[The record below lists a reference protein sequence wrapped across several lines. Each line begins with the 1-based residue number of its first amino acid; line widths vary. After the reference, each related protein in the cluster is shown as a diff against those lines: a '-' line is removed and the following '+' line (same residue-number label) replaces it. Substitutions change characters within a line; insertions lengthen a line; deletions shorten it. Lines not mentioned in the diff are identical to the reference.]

1 MKIKINWLAIIA
13 IIALVFCVAYLIT
26 HLIVK
31 RLYVDSLFAAA
42 IVILFPCLVY
52 GITNG
57 T

>member
-31 RLYVDSLFAAA
+31 KLYVDALFAAA

-52 GITNG
+52 CIKNG
-57 T
+57 K